1 MNAQQVWQAHSI
13 EAPRMSLAYVRHAA
27 IAFDRRRRQ
36 RAVLVGVIMF
46 GAGAF
51 NGFVAWPSLH
61 SKPLAM
67 AAAACVVLFALYFV
81 FRLYRHVGA
90 ESNPVDAGVLDTLRY
105 QRRQLERQRDWRRG
119 SWRWMLPGLLP
130 FYGFLLA
137 SLRFENDPVPW
148 KSIGSLLL
156 VMTTSFVGAALAGER
171 KARQSQREIDA
182 LDSLAGS

>member
-1 MNAQQVWQAHSI
+1 MPS
-13 EAPRMSLAYVRHAA
+13 S
-27 IAFDRRRRQ
+27 
-36 RAVLVGVIMF
+36 
-46 GAGAF
+46 
-51 NGFVAWPSLH
+51 NGSPPSTRPP
-61 SKPLAM
+61 S
-67 AAAACVVLFALYFV
+67 
-81 FRLYRHVGA
+81 
-90 ESNPVDAGVLDTLRY
+90 
-105 QRRQLERQRDWRRG
+105 RDWRRG